1 MVYYVKANYN
11 LLIFALEL
19 STIAISPRFTYIL
32 LISNKKSVKWE
43 NKELSIC
50 IRVIGNWVAVQS
62 NKLTKDI
69 F

>member
-43 NKELSIC
+43 NKELSVC
-50 IRVIGNWVAVQS
+50 IRDRVIGN
-62 NKLTKDI
+62 
-69 F
+69 

>member
-1 MVYYVKANYN
+1 MVYYVKAHYN

-43 NKELSIC
+43 NKELSVC
-50 IRVIGNWVAVQS
+50 IRDRVIGN
-62 NKLTKDI
+62 
-69 F
+69 